1 MEKPLEAGALVVAER
16 AVLMNLAGAGGV
28 GPAGEEGLMQA
39 LPWQS
44 CSPSGSPGVGC
55 VWTQCSSPSS
65 LHSHSQGQGSSSW
78 SGSLE
83 EEERELELLLED
95 ELELEELDD
104 EELLLEDE
112 LEEDDELELL
122 EEELED
128 GALLEESGSWGGKEL
143 LWKLEDDQLL
153 EELDEEELELLE
165 DDELED
171 DELEDDELED
181 DELEDDEL
189 EDDGALLEESGG
201 SGAEELCQELEDELL
216 EEEELELLLGLGSNS
231 KESPPPAEE
240 LLDEFPSSSSWYRL
254 TRVSTVSPSL
264 PAGVF
269 SASR

>member
-1 MEKPLEAGALVVAER
+1 MEKPLEAAELVVAER

-112 LEEDDELELL
+112 LE
-122 EEELED
+122 D

-153 EELDEEELELLE
+153 EKLEEEELELLE
-165 DDELED
+165 DDELE
-171 DELEDDELED
+171 EEG
-181 DELEDDEL
+181 
-189 EDDGALLEESGG
+189 GALLEESGG
-201 SGAEELCQELEDELL
+201 SGAEELGRELEDEELL
-216 EEEELELLLGLGSNS
+216 EEELLDEEELELLLDLGSNS
-231 KESPPPAEE
+231 NESPPPAE
-240 LLDEFPSSSSWYRL
+240 LLDESPSSTSWYRL
-254 TRVSTVSPSL
+254 TRVRTVSPSL
-264 PAGVF
+264 TAGVF

>member
-83 EEERELELLLED
+83 EEERDL
-95 ELELEELDD
+95 
-104 EELLLEDE
+104 ELLLEDE

-153 EELDEEELELLE
+153 EEDDEEELELLE
-165 DDELED
+165 DDELE
-171 DELEDDELED
+171 EEG
-181 DELEDDEL
+181 
-189 EDDGALLEESGG
+189 GALLEESGG
-201 SGAEELCQELEDELL
+201 SGAEELGRELEDELL
-216 EEEELELLLGLGSNS
+216 EEEELELLEEELELLLGLGSNS
-231 KESPPPAEE
+231 NESPPPAE
-240 LLDEFPSSSSWYRL
+240 LLDESPSSTSWYRL
-254 TRVSTVSPSL
+254 TRVRTVSPSL

>member
-1 MEKPLEAGALVVAER
+1 MEKLLEAGALVVAER
-16 AVLMNLAGAGGV
+16 AVRMNRAGTGGV
-28 GPAGEEGLMQA
+28 DPPGEEGLMQA

-55 VWTQCSSPSS
+55 VWTQFSSPSS

-83 EEERELELLLED
+83 EEERELELLL
-95 ELELEELDD
+95 LEEVLKLEELDELD
-104 EELLLEDE
+104 EEE
-112 LEEDDELELL
+112 LLELL

-128 GALLEESGSWGGKEL
+128 GALLEESGSWGTKEL

-165 DDELED
+165 DDELE
-171 DELEDDELED
+171 EEG
-181 DELEDDEL
+181 
-189 EDDGALLEESGG
+189 GALLEESGG
-201 SGAEELCQELEDELL
+201 SGAEELCRELEDELL
-216 EEEELELLLGLGSNS
+216 EEEELELLLDLGSNS

-254 TRVSTVSPSL
+254 TSVSTVSPSL
-264 PAGVF
+264 PGGIV
-269 SASR
+269 SSER